1 MFTFKSLRLDYG
13 QETAKLAKRYVNVI
27 RSISIF
33 KTHLQFTTNCRDMDL
48 IPRSLRIKR
57 LVHTAEGQN
66 ILAQAERRLVI
77 ARIHECRSTLRRKD
91 LDLFFIRR
99 QLEHRIPDL
108 FHSLDSFARTCA
120 STVAKKQ
127 RISQDRKLTSL
138 TKADRT
144 QPSADVAGFV
154 KNISSGQLSP
164 VETSVLAK
172 GHGFNLTTARPP
184 LAKMVAAVEDGIRHL
199 DSSIQEQVR
208 LKPIGIMSKI
218 QKQQCHNI
226 TREEHKALR
235 SLQEDSK
242 IVILP
247 ADKGNSTVVLDRQ
260 DYDGK
265 IRDLLD
271 NSTYENLKKDPTSQ
285 IQTKLNKILA
295 DIFKKYPDARA
306 LYLRLNCRNDFRS
319 SPLRALSCYLHKVLS
334 PLTGNTPT
342 HVRNSA
348 HFVERVSP
356 LTISADECLVSFDVV
371 SLFTNVPIPLAVDA
385 ARMALE
391 RDNDLATRTNLSVH
405 EVCRLLDFC
414 LSGTYFSFNGEYYKQ
429 TTRTAMGA
437 SISVTAANLV
447 MESIEE
453 RALQSPDIKPKTFLR
468 YVDDCFCILKNSDV
482 DEFLARLNRIEP
494 SIQFTVELERDNVLP
509 FLDVLVKRE
518 GSDLKFTVYRKPTH
532 TGRYLRFDSNHP
544 TCHKAS
550 VVSSLFSR
558 AKKIC
563 LSEKDRKK
571 EEAAITSDL
580 KKNGYTS
587 SFVQRVARR
596 QARGLRNRPRHTDDQ
611 TCQTRRITMPYV
623 KGISESLTRILAKEG
638 IRVSHKP
645 VSTIGH
651 YIPRPKDR
659 PPKEKAQGVVYK
671 IPCNKCSASCI
682 GETKNFPERLRQH
695 KNDVRKSDI
704 ERSALAEY
712 CQVRDHPIDL
722 QNACIIDLEDLP
734 LKEMVTR
741 NKVRGG
747 EHRGWIAS
755 GIAAGTMTAPCT
767 S

>member
-1 MFTFKSLRLDYG
+1 
-13 QETAKLAKRYVNVI
+13 
-27 RSISIF
+27 
-33 KTHLQFTTNCRDMDL
+33 
-48 IPRSLRIKR
+48 
-57 LVHTAEGQN
+57 
-66 ILAQAERRLVI
+66 
-77 ARIHECRSTLRRKD
+77 
-91 LDLFFIRR
+91 
-99 QLEHRIPDL
+99 
-108 FHSLDSFARTCA
+108 
-120 STVAKKQ
+120 
-127 RISQDRKLTSL
+127 
-138 TKADRT
+138 
-144 QPSADVAGFV
+144 
-154 KNISSGQLSP
+154 
-164 VETSVLAK
+164 
-172 GHGFNLTTARPP
+172 
-184 LAKMVAAVEDGIRHL
+184 
-199 DSSIQEQVR
+199 
-208 LKPIGIMSKI
+208 MSKI

-306 LYLRLNCRNDFRS
+306 LYSRLICRNGNAPGFYGLPKIHKPGIPLRPIVDFRS

-348 HFVERVSP
+348 NFVERVSP

-371 SLFTNVPIPLAVDA
+371 SLFTNVPVPLAVDA

-429 TTRTAMGA
+429 TTGTAMGA

-532 TGRYLRFDSNHP
+532 TGRYLRQ
-544 TCHKAS
+544 CI
-550 VVSSLFSR
+550 VVL
-558 AKKIC
+558 
-563 LSEKDRKK
+563 
-571 EEAAITSDL
+571 
-580 KKNGYTS
+580 
-587 SFVQRVARR
+587 
-596 QARGLRNRPRHTDDQ
+596 
-611 TCQTRRITMPYV
+611 
-623 KGISESLTRILAKEG
+623 
-638 IRVSHKP
+638 
-645 VSTIGH
+645 
-651 YIPRPKDR
+651 
-659 PPKEKAQGVVYK
+659 
-671 IPCNKCSASCI
+671 
-682 GETKNFPERLRQH
+682 
-695 KNDVRKSDI
+695 
-704 ERSALAEY
+704 
-712 CQVRDHPIDL
+712 
-722 QNACIIDLEDLP
+722 
-734 LKEMVTR
+734 
-741 NKVRGG
+741 
-747 EHRGWIAS
+747 
-755 GIAAGTMTAPCT
+755 GTFTNV
-767 S
+767 

>member
-48 IPRSLRIKR
+48 IPRSLRIRR

-108 FHSLDSFARTCA
+108 FHSLDLFARTCA

-144 QPSADVAGFV
+144 QPSADVARFV
-154 KNISSGQLSP
+154 KNISSRQLSP
-164 VETSVLAK
+164 NETSVLAK

-208 LKPIGIMSKI
+208 LKAIGIMSKI

-306 LYLRLNCRNDFRS
+306 LYLRLICRNGNAPGFYGVPKIHKPGIPLRPIVDFRS

-356 LTISADECLVSFDVV
+356 LIISADECLVSFDVV
-371 SLFTNVPIPLAVDA
+371 SLFTNVPVPLAVDA

-391 RDNDLATRTNLSVH
+391 RDNDLATRTHLSVH

-429 TTRTAMGA
+429 TTGTAMGA

-447 MESIEE
+447 MKSIEE
-453 RALQSPDIKPKTFLR
+453 SALQSPDIKPKTFLR

-518 GSDLKFTVYRKPTH
+518 ASDLKFTVYRKPTH
-532 TGRYLRFDSNHP
+532 TGRYLSCTNVLVPAFHEGLDASSVETLTGAQQPWSDSILDL
-544 TCHKAS
+544 
-550 VVSSLFSR
+550 VV
-558 AKKIC
+558 AA
-563 LSEKDRKK
+563 EVATPK
-571 EEAAITSDL
+571 ERLQWPEEMEIAGGEFCT
-580 KKNGYTS
+580 
-587 SFVQRVARR
+587 
-596 QARGLRNRPRHTDDQ
+596 ARGMWQQLP
-611 TCQTRRITMPYV
+611 
-623 KGISESLTRILAKEG
+623 AK
-638 IRVSHKP
+638 
-645 VSTIGH
+645 
-651 YIPRPKDR
+651 
-659 PPKEKAQGVVYK
+659 
-671 IPCNKCSASCI
+671 
-682 GETKNFPERLRQH
+682 FL
-695 KNDVRKSDI
+695 
-704 ERSALAEY
+704 
-712 CQVRDHPIDL
+712 
-722 QNACIIDLEDLP
+722 
-734 LKEMVTR
+734 
-741 NKVRGG
+741 
-747 EHRGWIAS
+747 
-755 GIAAGTMTAPCT
+755 
-767 S
+767 

>member
-33 KTHLQFTTNCRDMDL
+33 KTHLQFTTTCRDMDL

-66 ILAQAERRLVI
+66 ILAQAERRLLI

-108 FHSLDSFARTCA
+108 FQSLDSFARTCA
-120 STVAKKQ
+120 STVAEKQ
-127 RISQDRKLTSL
+127 RIAQERKLTSL

-154 KNISSGQLSP
+154 KNITSRQLSP
-164 VETSVLAK
+164 LETSVLAK

-208 LKPIGIMSKI
+208 LKAIGIMSKI

-306 LYLRLNCRNDFRS
+306 LYLRLICRNGNAPGFYGLPKIHKPGIPLRPIVDFRS

-371 SLFTNVPIPLAVDA
+371 SLFTNVPVPLAVDA

-429 TTRTAMGA
+429 TTGTAMGA

-482 DEFLARLNRIEP
+482 DGFLARLNRIEP
-494 SIQFTVELERDNVLP
+494 SIQFTVEIERDNVLP

-532 TGRYLRFDSNHP
+532 TGRYLRESP
-544 TCHKAS
+544 
-550 VVSSLFSR
+550 VVKL
-558 AKKIC
+558 AV
-563 LSEKDRKK
+563 SETDHVQLT
-571 EEAAITSDL
+571 TS
-580 KKNGYTS
+580 
-587 SFVQRVARR
+587 
-596 QARGLRNRPRHTDDQ
+596 
-611 TCQTRRITMPYV
+611 
-623 KGISESLTRILAKEG
+623 
-638 IRVSHKP
+638 P
-645 VSTIGH
+645 VSL
-651 YIPRPKDR
+651 D
-659 PPKEKAQGVVYK
+659 ES
-671 IPCNKCSASCI
+671 PC
-682 GETKNFPERLRQH
+682 H
-695 KNDVRKSDI
+695 
-704 ERSALAEY
+704 
-712 CQVRDHPIDL
+712 
-722 QNACIIDLEDLP
+722 
-734 LKEMVTR
+734 M
-741 NKVRGG
+741 
-747 EHRGWIAS
+747 
-755 GIAAGTMTAPCT
+755 
-767 S
+767 